1 MIADYIIIGAGPAG
15 CALASRLVNSSKSP
29 KVILIEA
36 GRPKP
41 SILNIMPAGLA
52 LLVRAK
58 GAYNYGFKTTP
69 QAELNNRVGFV
80 PRGRGVGGS
89 SLINAMIYIRG
100 QKEDYDEWKNM
111 GCNGWGWDDVFPL
124 FKRSENNAFFH
135 NKLHGDTGPLKVS
148 NLASPNPASYDFV
161 KAANECQYPLNEDFN
176 GASQEGVGLYQVFQ
190 HEGRRYDAGT
200 AYLGELKNH
209 PNLQIISD
217 ATATKILIENK
228 KATGVI
234 IKTKS
239 GETTLLAQKE
249 IVVSA
254 GAINTPQLLMLSGI
268 GPAKHLKEMDIE
280 VAHDA
285 KNVGQNLQDHLDYTA
300 NMRVKADGLI
310 DFGLGGLKAALGG
323 LIPFLTKGKGALTT
337 NAAEAGGFIKSS
349 PDVERPDLQ
358 LHFCVSNVDDHAR
371 KMHFLPG
378 IALHVCVLRPQSRG
392 EIKLASSNPLTAPI
406 IDPNYL
412 SADYDKDTLLKGA
425 KIVHKIL
432 SATAFKNYDGKMI
445 YGNIDASDDELRQLI
460 ADHADTI
467 YHPVGTCRMGSDE
480 ASVIDPELRV
490 RGMDGLRV
498 ADASIMPT
506 LISGNTQ
513 APSAM
518 IGEKAS
524 DLILKDL

>member
-1 MIADYIIIGAGPAG
+1 MEADYIIIGGGPAG
-15 CALASRLVNSSKSP
+15 CALAARLVTSPKSP

-41 SILNIMPAGLA
+41 SILNTIPAGLA

-58 GAYNYGFKTTP
+58 GAYNYGYETTP
-69 QAELNNRVGFV
+69 QPALNNRRGFV
-80 PRGRGVGGS
+80 PRGRGLGGS

-100 QKEDYDEWKNM
+100 QKQDYDEWQEM
-111 GCNGWGWDDVFPL
+111 GCTGWGWDDVLPL
-124 FKRSENNAFFH
+124 FKRSENNA
-135 NKLHGDTGPLKVS
+135 NLVGELHGNDGPLRVS
-148 NLASPNPASYDFV
+148 NLASPNSASFDFI
-161 KAANECQYPLNEDFN
+161 AASKECQYPLNNDFN

-190 HEGRRYDAGT
+190 HNGRRFDAGT
-200 AYLGELKNH
+200 AYLGELRSH
-209 PNLQIISD
+209 PNLEIIAN
-217 ATATKILIENK
+217 ATATKIIIENK

-234 IKTKS
+234 IKTNA
-239 GETTLLAQKE
+239 GEKTFRARRE
-249 IVVSA
+249 IVVST

-268 GPAKHLKEMDIE
+268 GDAKQLKDNGIDVFHDLKE
-280 VAHDA
+280 VG
-285 KNVGQNLQDHLDYTA
+285 KNLIDHLDYTA
-300 NMRVKADGLI
+300 NMRVKADGLV
-310 DFGLGGLKAALGG
+310 DFGIGGAKAVMAG
-323 LIPFLTKGKGALTT
+323 LIPFFKSGNGILTT

-349 PDVERPDLQ
+349 PDIDRPDLQ

-378 IALHVCVLRPQSRG
+378 IALHVCVLRPESRG
-392 EIKLASSNPLTAPI
+392 EIRLSSKNPLAAPL

-412 SADYDKDTLLKGA
+412 SAEYDRETLLKGA
-425 KIVHKIL
+425 KIVHNIL
-432 SATAFKNYDGKMI
+432 SAPSFKRYDGKLI
-445 YGNIDASDDELRQLI
+445 YGNIDADDDELRQLI
-460 ADHADTI
+460 AAHADTI
-467 YHPVGTCRMGSDE
+467 YHPVGTCRMGADE
-480 ASVIDPELRV
+480 NSVVDPQLRV
-490 RGMDGLRV
+490 RGIEGLRV

>member
-1 MIADYIIIGAGPAG
+1 MTADYIIIGAGPAG

-58 GAYNYGFKTTP
+58 GAYNYGFQTTP
-69 QAELNNRVGFV
+69 QVELNNRIGFV

-100 QKEDYDEWKNM
+100 QREDYDEWKST
-111 GCNGWGWDDVFPL
+111 GCTGWGWDDVLPL
-124 FKRSENNAFFH
+124 FKRSENNAVFH
-135 NKLHGDTGPLKVS
+135 DNIHGNDGPLRVS
-148 NLASPNPASYDFV
+148 NLASPNPASYDFI
-161 KAANECQYPLNEDFN
+161 KAANKCQYPINQDFN
-176 GASQEGVGLYQVFQ
+176 GISQEGVGLYQVFQ

-200 AYLGELKNH
+200 AYLGNLKNH
-209 PNLQIISD
+209 PNLKIISN

-234 IKTKS
+234 IKTKA
-239 GETTLLAQKE
+239 GETTLFANKE
-249 IVVSA
+249 IVISA

-268 GPAKHLKEMDIE
+268 GPAVHLNEMGIE
-280 VAHDA
+280 VVHDA
-285 KNVGQNLQDHLDYTA
+285 KQVGQNLQDHLDYTA

-310 DFGLGGLKAALGG
+310 DFGLGGLKAAMKGI
-323 LIPFLTKGKGALTT
+323 IPFFTKGKGPLTT

-349 PDVERPDLQ
+349 PEVERPDLQ

-392 EIKLASSNPLTAPI
+392 ELKLASNNPLNAPI

-412 SADYDKDTLLKGA
+412 KSDYDKQTLLKGA
-425 KIVHKIL
+425 RIVHKIL
-432 SATAFKNYDGKMI
+432 SAPAFKRYDGKMI
-445 YGNIDASDDELRQLI
+445 YGSIDASDDELKQLI
-460 ADHADTI
+460 AAHADTI
-467 YHPVGTCRMGSDE
+467 YHPVGTCRMGSDD
-480 ASVIDPELRV
+480 ASVVDPQLRV
-490 RGMDGLRV
+490 RGIDGLRV

-524 DLILKDL
+524 DLILGNL